1 MPTSYI
7 DQFFVI
13 DPGNPPAAGTALTM
27 VKYNFVDN
35 NDNGFIETGNGDTV
49 NGLDVTRVWVNDTI
63 TVTMGGVTQ
72 TITGVTFY
80 VNGGPA
86 VFTPNDGTI
95 LQDAVFQSSTYV
107 TSPTQTPV
115 AAMGPPCFTAGTL
128 IETVDGP
135 RPVETLKA
143 GDMVMTMDNGPQP
156 VRWIGTRVIGG
167 RGRFAPVR
175 FTSGV
180 LGNTR
185 DILVSPQHRMLIGG
199 WRAEMFF
206 GEDEVL
212 VAAKHMVDGDR
223 IHVQPV
229 DEVTYVHVLFDR
241 HEVIYA
247 EGAASESFYPG
258 DYILSGNSEM
268 RDEVLALFP
277 ELALG
282 QRPEVAR
289 PSISRAEARVLA
301 AAPLDEAPQE
311 RQPLAA

>member
-1 MPTSYI
+1 MPTTYI

-27 VKYNFVDN
+27 VKYNYIDN
-35 NDNGFIETGNGDTV
+35 NDNGFIDAGNGDTV
-49 NGLDVTRVWVNDTI
+49 NGLTVTRVWVNDTI

-80 VNGGPA
+80 VSGGPA

-115 AAMGPPCFTAGTL
+115 SAMGPPCFTAGTL
-128 IETVDGP
+128 IETPDGL
-135 RPVETLKA
+135 RPVEDLRP
-143 GDMVMTMDNGPQP
+143 GDMVMTMDNGAQP
-156 VRWIGTRVIGG
+156 VRWAGQRTISG
-167 RGRFAPVR
+167 RGQFAPIRFAK
-175 FTSGV
+175 GV

-185 DILVSPQHRMLIGG
+185 DILVSPQHRMLIAG

-212 VAAKHMVDGDR
+212 VAAKHLVNNDR
-223 IHVQPV
+223 IHAAPV

-241 HEVIYA
+241 HEVIFA
-247 EGAASESFYPG
+247 EGCASESFYPG
-258 DYILSGNSEM
+258 DYILSGDIEM
-268 RDEVLALFP
+268 RREILALFP
-277 ELALG
+277 ELEAG
-282 QRPEVAR
+282 GRPCAAR
-289 PSISRAEARVLA
+289 PTISGAEARVLA
-301 AAPLDEAPQE
+301 GPEQVEPMAMAA
-311 RQPLAA
+311 